1 MKVIIDCDP
10 GNGVPG
16 SNVDDGLA
24 VALAI
29 AARDRIE
36 LDAITIVAGN
46 TTHRVGYAVAETM
59 LAEFGVDVPLYL
71 GAELPLIEDPDRWRT
86 HLDRGSDP
94 TVTELW
100 RDSPRP
106 KGFRAAPSRPA
117 AQAIGEL
124 VTTYPGEVT
133 IVALALRLY
142 PGLANAIQRIVVMGG
157 VFDVDGYLVDTN
169 FGYDPEAA
177 AAVMNSGAPITLVP
191 MDVTTKTLLTHRDL
205 DRLERIDNRLTRYIV
220 PTLRPWVNY
229 MDTTRTIGGMWTHDV
244 VAVAVLL
251 DPSIATSRRSSI
263 SVELAPG
270 LSRGRTARWTP
281 GILQSRGDPT
291 FTEPPPVDVLVDI
304 DNERLLE
311 LMTNVIGSSSWP
323 ATTLS

>member
-59 LAEFGVDVPLYL
+59 LAEFGV
-71 GAELPLIEDPDRWRT
+71 ELPLIEDPGRWRT

-117 AQAIGEL
+117 A
-124 VTTYPGEVT
+124 
-133 IVALALRLY
+133 
-142 PGLANAIQRIVVMGG
+142 
-157 VFDVDGYLVDTN
+157 
-169 FGYDPEAA
+169 
-177 AAVMNSGAPITLVP
+177 
-191 MDVTTKTLLTHRDL
+191 
-205 DRLERIDNRLTRYIV
+205 
-220 PTLRPWVNY
+220 
-229 MDTTRTIGGMWTHDV
+229 
-244 VAVAVLL
+244 
-251 DPSIATSRRSSI
+251 RR
-263 SVELAPG
+263 
-270 LSRGRTARWTP
+270 
-281 GILQSRGDPT
+281 
-291 FTEPPPVDVLVDI
+291 
-304 DNERLLE
+304 
-311 LMTNVIGSSSWP
+311 
-323 ATTLS
+323 